1 MAKTTV
7 IDRVTM
13 QAWPVIGL
21 RAAAAETRE
30 LKKEAG
36 RRNPGHFDIW
46 YDRNDGE
53 LALDYLLPGEWSE
66 RHTGGDWVKVMTAYG
81 PTTMASIKANLAN
94 ALEAKSRVQRD
105 REARR

>member
-1 MAKTTV
+1 MTKVTV
-7 IDRVTM
+7 TDRITM
-13 QAWPVIGL
+13 KAWPVIGL

-66 RHTGGDWVKVMTAYG
+66 RRTGGDWVKVMTAYG
-81 PTTMASIKANLAN
+81 PQTMASIKYHLAI
-94 ALEAKSRVQRD
+94 ALEAKSRAQRD
-105 REARR
+105 KEARR